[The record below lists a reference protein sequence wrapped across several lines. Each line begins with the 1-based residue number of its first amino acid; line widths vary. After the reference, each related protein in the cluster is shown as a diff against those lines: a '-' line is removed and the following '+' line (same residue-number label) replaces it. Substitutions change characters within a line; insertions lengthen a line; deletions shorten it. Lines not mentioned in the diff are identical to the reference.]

1 MKLKKKNYIIYYLAI
16 LSLLSGCAQPTASL
30 LGSVFTGAKTGNVYQ
45 AGLSFASN
53 GAIKKSF
60 GKTPTE
66 YVADLLTQ
74 DSKTKKPDLV
84 ISSEPQITKI
94 KEKKPEVIKISVKTE
109 NDDNNYNEF
118 LSSIQKIL
126 K

>member
-1 MKLKKKNYIIYYLAI
+1 MKLKKKNYIICYLAF
-16 LSLLSGCAQPTASL
+16 LPLLSGCTQPTASL

-53 GAIKKSF
+53 GAIKKNF
-60 GKTPTE
+60 GKSPTE
-66 YVADLLTQ
+66 YVAGLLTQ
-74 DSKTKKPDLV
+74 DSKTINTNSP
-84 ISSEPQITKI
+84 ISGEPHIATI
-94 KEKKPEVIKISVKTE
+94 KEKKPEIIKISVKTE
-109 NDDNNYNEF
+109 NENNNYNEF